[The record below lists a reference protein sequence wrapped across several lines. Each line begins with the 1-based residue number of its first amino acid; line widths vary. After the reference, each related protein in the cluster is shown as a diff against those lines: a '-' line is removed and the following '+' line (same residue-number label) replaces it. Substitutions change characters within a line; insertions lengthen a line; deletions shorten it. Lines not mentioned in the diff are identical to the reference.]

1 MAHLRCD
8 FRSDAMGMN
17 TSMTVILPEKT
28 DLSQVPVVYLLHGL
42 EDNCT
47 GWARYTSVER
57 YAREK
62 NAALVMPEVQRSFY
76 ADMDRGLP
84 YFTFIHDELP
94 EICRGF
100 FGFSA
105 KREKNYLMGLSMG
118 GYGAIRNGL
127 KYHKTFSHIAG
138 LSSGI
143 MLEDILNSTNE
154 PVMPFMRRSYYES
167 VFGDLSQ
174 LEGSDMDYKAL
185 ICKLKEEKADIPK
198 IYLCCGTEDFLLKYN
213 RDYRDF
219 LTEKG
224 VAVTY
229 EEGPG
234 AHEWDFW
241 DTYIKKVM
249 EWLPLDE
256 GSKGLNSGNVG
267 VE

>member
-62 NAALVMPEVQRSFY
+62 NVALVMPEVQRSFY

-118 GYGAIRNGL
+118 GYGTL
-127 KYHKTFSHIAG
+127 KCVLQTPERYAGAAAFSA
-138 LSSGI
+138 
-143 MLEDILNSTNE
+143 
-154 PVMPFMRRSYYES
+154 V
-167 VFGDLSQ
+167 
-174 LEGSDMDYKAL
+174 
-185 ICKLKEEKADIPK
+185 ADI
-198 IYLCCGTEDFLLKYN
+198 EEF
-213 RDYRDF
+213 
-219 LTEKG
+219 
-224 VAVTY
+224 VAVQTPA
-229 EEGPG
+229 EKRELQ
-234 AHEWDFW
+234 AVSVSLWKFRR
-241 DTYIKKVM
+241 TAIC
-249 EWLPLDE
+249 
-256 GSKGLNSGNVG
+256 
-267 VE
+267 

>member
-62 NAALVMPEVQRSFY
+62 NVALVMPEVQRSFY

-118 GYGAIRNGL
+118 GYGTL
-127 KYHKTFSHIAG
+127 KCVLQTPERYAG
-138 LSSGI
+138 AETRASGR
-143 MLEDILNSTNE
+143 
-154 PVMPFMRRSYYES
+154 VRSVS
-167 VFGDLSQ
+167 G
-174 LEGSDMDYKAL
+174 
-185 ICKLKEEKADIPK
+185 
-198 IYLCCGTEDFLLKYN
+198 
-213 RDYRDF
+213 
-219 LTEKG
+219 
-224 VAVTY
+224 
-229 EEGPG
+229 
-234 AHEWDFW
+234 
-241 DTYIKKVM
+241 
-249 EWLPLDE
+249 
-256 GSKGLNSGNVG
+256 NSGGLQSADVG
-267 VE
+267 GKSGCGAAAEALHGLRRAGRSVRRQCAAGGQADGAGRGHPV

>member
-62 NAALVMPEVQRSFY
+62 NATLVMPEVQRSFY
-76 ADMDRGLP
+76 ADMDRGIS

-118 GYGAIRNGL
+118 GYGTL
-127 KYHKTFSHIAG
+127 KCVLQTPERYAGAAAFSAVA
-138 LSSGI
+138 
-143 MLEDILNSTNE
+143 DIEEFVAVQIPAEKRELQA
-154 PVMPFMRRSYYES
+154 
-167 VFGDLSQ
+167 VFGQS
-174 LEGSDMDYKAL
+174 LEIPADCNLLTLA
-185 ICKLKEEKADIPK
+185 EKADAARLPK
-198 IYLCCGTEDFLLKYN
+198 LYMACGEQDALYAANVRLADK
-213 RDYRDF
+213 
-219 LTEKG
+219 LT
-224 VAVTY
+224 AL
-229 EEGPG
+229 G
-234 AHEWDFW
+234 ADIRFEHWTGIHNWEFW
-241 DTYIKKVM
+241 DAAVRKA
-249 EWLPLDE
+249 LDH
-256 GSKGLNSGNVG
+256 LL
-267 VE
+267 

>member
-76 ADMDRGLP
+76 ADMDKGIS
-84 YFTFIHDELP
+84 YFTFIHDELL

-118 GYGAIRNGL
+118 GYGALLHGIENPDRYSAIGAL
-127 KYHKTFSHIAG
+127 SPAVFSKKDMESKKTKG
-138 LSSGI
+138 
-143 MLEDILNSTNE
+143 
-154 PVMPFMRRSYYES
+154 PQWV
-167 VFGDLSQ
+167 DL
-174 LEGSDMDYKAL
+174 YAAT
-185 ICKLKEEKADIPK
+185 EKAVAEGKKLPD
-198 IYLCCGTEDFLLKYN
+198 LFLSIG
-213 RDYRDF
+213 DRDF
-219 LTEKG
+219 LYKNVQEYHKFVEPIWKSG
-224 VAVTY
+224 RLRYDDLPGY
-229 EEGPG
+229 EHEFAIWDLEINNFLDWIDRGDVYKKMG
-234 AHEWDFW
+234 AN
-241 DTYIKKVM
+241 KV
-249 EWLPLDE
+249 
-256 GSKGLNSGNVG
+256 
-267 VE
+267 